1 MVERRLKLR
10 NLNYTGKIP
19 YNTFEK
25 VKFVTDNFR
34 LSAMG
39 KKTNGMKIGILTAGG
54 DCPGLNAAIRGVGKT
69 AIIKYGMKLIGISDG
84 FTGLINK
91 EYIELTEQNLSGI
104 LTLGGTILGTSREKP
119 FKSAGKKKNEI
130 RKPDLIK
137 EHYEQLGLDCLVCI
151 GGNGTLKTA
160 YLLSQ
165 EGLNVIGMPKTI
177 DNDVWGT
184 DITFGFD
191 SAVNIAT
198 EAIDRLH
205 STANS
210 HKRIMLIEVMG
221 HNAGWIALYSG
232 IAGGGDVILIPEIPY
247 KEEKIAEYLLHRA
260 EENKPYSIVVVA
272 EGIRNPGKERSVAQY
287 LSKKISE
294 LTGLDTR
301 ETVLGY
307 IQRGGTPS
315 PMDRVL
321 ATRYG
326 TAAADMIAE
335 RDFGKMVAMK
345 NNQIVAL
352 PLADVSG
359 KLKLIKPDDPLVI
372 QAQKIGTSF
381 GV

>member
-1 MVERRLKLR
+1 MR
-10 NLNYTGKIP
+10 
-19 YNTFEK
+19 
-25 VKFVTDNFR
+25 
-34 LSAMG
+34 
-39 KKTNGMKIGILTAGG
+39 IGILTAGG

-69 AIIKYGMKLIGISDG
+69 AIVKYGMKLIGFSDG
-84 FTGLINK
+84 FTGLIHK
-91 EYIELTEQNLSGI
+91 EYMELTEKDLSGI
-104 LTLGGTILGTSREKP
+104 LTVGGTILGTSREKP
-119 FKSAGKKKNEI
+119 FKESGKKKNEI
-130 RKPDLIK
+130 KKPDLIK

-160 YLLSQ
+160 HLLSQ
-165 EGLNVIGMPKTI
+165 EGLNVIGIPKTI

-210 HKRIMLIEVMG
+210 HKRIMIIELMG

-247 KEEKIAEYLLHRA
+247 KEEKIAEYLLQRA
-260 EENKPYSIVVVA
+260 EDNKPYSIVVVA
-272 EGIRNPGKERSVAQY
+272 EGINNPLKDRPVAQY
-287 LSKKISE
+287 LSNRIRE
-294 LTGLDTR
+294 LCGLETR

-326 TAAADMIAE
+326 TAATDMIAS
-335 RDFGKMVAMK
+335 RDFGKMVALK
-345 NNQIVAL
+345 NDQIVSV
-352 PLADVSG
+352 PLSDVSG
-359 KLKLIKPDDPLVI
+359 KLKLVEPDNPMVI
-372 QAQKIGTSF
+372 HARNMGTSF

>member
-1 MVERRLKLR
+1 M
-10 NLNYTGKIP
+10 GKI
-19 YNTFEK
+19 
-25 VKFVTDNFR
+25 
-34 LSAMG
+34 L
-39 KKTNGMKIGILTAGG
+39 NGQKIGILTAGG
-54 DCPGLNAAIRGVGKT
+54 DCPGINAAIRGVGKT
-69 AIIKYGMKLIGISDG
+69 AIVKYNMKVIGISDG

-91 EYIELTEQNLSGI
+91 EYRELSEHDLSGI

-119 FKSAGKKKNEI
+119 FKSSGKGKNDL
-130 RKPDLIK
+130 RKPVLIR

-165 EGLNVIGMPKTI
+165 EGLNVVGIPKTI

-184 DITFGFD
+184 DLSFGFD

-210 HKRIMLIEVMG
+210 HKRIMIIELMG

-232 IAGGGDVILIPEIPY
+232 MAGGGDVILIPEIQY
-247 KEEKIAEYLLHRA
+247 NETKIAEYLINRFR
-260 EENKPYSIVVVA
+260 ENKPYSIIVLA
-272 EGIRNPGKERSVAQY
+272 EGIKTPGKEGSAAQY
-287 LSKKISE
+287 LSRRITE
-294 LTGLDTR
+294 LTGIETR

-326 TAAADMIAE
+326 SAAADLIAR
-335 RDFGKMVAMK
+335 RDYGKMVALK
-345 NNQIVAL
+345 NNEIISVAL
-352 PLADVSG
+352 SEVAG
-359 KLKLIKPDDPLVI
+359 RLKLVDPDNKLVLK
-372 QAQKIGTSF
+372 AKNMGTSF
-381 GV
+381 GD